1 MTLTETNI
9 VRSKAWENILNDRAP
24 SETLRASPGKQANES
39 KNVRSRAT
47 AKLSTNKK
55 RLQYPLVI
63 NTEPISIF
71 TNELTSLTGTLSGS
85 K

>member
-9 VRSKAWENILNDRAP
+9 VRSKAWENILNDRAT

>member
-9 VRSKAWENILNDRAP
+9 VRSKAWENILNDRAL